1 MSGFVAEFGQP
12 GGSRVESMMKTI
24 AHRGPHTQGIHSTGN
39 ITMAQNYLRADKAE
53 DIGNPGVPLVDGEK
67 AICYDGQIGNW
78 NDLAG
83 DSNVAD
89 GPLKDERLLLA
100 MYQEHGTGMFE
111 YLDDAIFSFLI
122 SDGEKCIA
130 ARDLLGI
137 KTLFYGKK
145 NNNIY
150 LSSEL
155 KGLVGITEDVHEFPA
170 GHYMDSSGSLTPFA
184 SLPDAPSEINDPG
197 VDRAVRDIR
206 DIIHRSFHSRTDFTV
221 PTGSLLSGGIDS
233 SVIASIASRVYKERF
248 GDDARLKTFAFGV
261 GESGDIINARK
272 VAEVLDTEHHELIV
286 GLQELLDVLPQVI
299 YHLESFDPSLVRSSI
314 ANYLISKFAADS
326 GIEVL
331 LSGEGGDE
339 VFCGYT
345 FFKELPPE
353 LLFKNQIKC
362 LSYLHSNASL
372 RLDRMNACNSV
383 KVVTPLI
390 SGELLNYSLSLPPVY
405 KIKDNGKDKIEKW
418 IFRKSFEKDL
428 PESVVWRLKQEFSQ
442 GSGSADVLP
451 SHFEQIVSDEDL
463 AAVQSEF
470 PIIRSKEECY
480 YFNIFREHFS
490 SSQAV
495 NTVGQWVSL

>member
-24 AHRGPHTQGIHSTGN
+24 AHRGPHAQGIHSTGN
-39 ITMAQNYLRADKAE
+39 ITMSQNYLRADIAGDE
-53 DIGNPGVPLVDGEK
+53 TPGVPLVDGK
-67 AICYDGQIGNW
+67 TAICYDGEIGNW
-78 NDLAG
+78 SDLAG
-83 DSNVAD
+83 NRNIAE
-89 GPLKDERLLLA
+89 GPLKDERLLLS
-100 MYQEHGTGMFE
+100 MYSEHGTGMFK
-111 YLDDAIFSFLI
+111 YLDDAVFTFLI
-122 SDGEKCIA
+122 SDGENCIA
-130 ARDLLGI
+130 ARDVLGI

-145 NNNIY
+145 DNNIY

-170 GHYMDSSGSLTPFA
+170 GHYMDSSGSFTQFA
-184 SLPDAPSEINDPG
+184 SLPASPPEMNGHG
-197 VDRAVRDIR
+197 VDTAVDNIR
-206 DIIHRSFHSRTDFTV
+206 DIIHRSFHSRIDFNV

-233 SVIASIASRVYKERF
+233 SVIASIASRVYKEKF
-248 GDDARLKTFAFGV
+248 GNDARLKTFAFGV

-272 VAEVLDTEHHELIV
+272 VAEAIDTEHHELIV
-286 GLQELLDVLPQVI
+286 DLQDLLDVLPQVI

-314 ANYLISKFAADS
+314 ANYLITKFAADA

-345 FFKELPPE
+345 FFKKLAPE
-353 LLFKNQIKC
+353 QIFESQMKT
-362 LSYLHSNASL
+362 LGYLHSNASL
-372 RLDRMNACNSV
+372 RLDRMNACHSV
-383 KVVTPLI
+383 RVVTPLI
-390 SGELLNYSLSLPPVY
+390 SGELLNYSLSLPPEY
-405 KIKDNGKDKIEKW
+405 KIKDNGKDKVEKW
-418 IFRKSFEKDL
+418 IFRKSFENDL

-463 AAVQSEF
+463 AAVQREF
-470 PIIRSKEECY
+470 PIIRSKEESY

-495 NTVGQWVSL
+495 DTVGQWVSL

>member
-1 MSGFVAEFGQP
+1 MSGFVAEFGQS
-12 GGSRVESMMKTI
+12 GGSGVESMMKTI
-24 AHRGPHTQGIHSTGN
+24 THRGPHAQGIHSIGN
-39 ITMAQNYLRADKAE
+39 ITMAQNYLRADIAGDTE
-53 DIGNPGVPLVDGEK
+53 NPGVPLVDGGT
-67 AICYDGQIGNW
+67 AICYDGEIGNW
-78 NDLAG
+78 SDLAG
-83 DSNVAD
+83 NSNVAA

-111 YLDDAIFSFLI
+111 YLDDAVFTFLI
-122 SDGEKCIA
+122 SDGERCIA
-130 ARDLLGI
+130 ARDVLGI

-145 NNNIY
+145 DNNIF

-155 KGLVGITEDVHEFPA
+155 KGLVGITDDVNEFPA
-170 GHYMDSSGSLTPFA
+170 GHYMDGSGSFTSFA
-184 SLPDAPSEINDPG
+184 SLPASPPEVNDPG
-197 VDRAVRDIR
+197 VGTVVENIR
-206 DIIHRSFHSRTDFTV
+206 DIIRRSFHSRIDFTL

-233 SVIASIASRVYKERF
+233 SVIACIASRAYKERF
-248 GDDARLKTFAFGV
+248 GDDARLKTFALGV

-272 VAEVLDTEHHELIV
+272 VAEALDTEHHELIV
-286 GLQELLDVLPQVI
+286 GLQDLLDVLPQVI

-314 ANYLISKFAADS
+314 ANYLISKFAADL

-345 FFKELPPE
+345 FFKKLAPE
-353 LLFKNQIKC
+353 LLFENQIKC
-362 LSYLHSNASL
+362 LGYLHSNASL

-390 SGELLNYSLSLPPVY
+390 SGELLNYSLSLPPEY
-405 KIKDNGKDKIEKW
+405 KIKDNGKDKVEKW
-418 IFRKSFEKDL
+418 IFRKSFENDL

-451 SHFEQIVSDEDL
+451 SHFEPIVSDEDL

>member
-1 MSGFVAEFGQP
+1 MSGFVAEFGQS
-12 GGSRVESMMKTI
+12 GGSGVESMMKTI
-24 AHRGPHTQGIHSTGN
+24 AHRGPHVQGIYSTGN
-39 ITMAQNYLRADKAE
+39 ITMSQNYLRADTAR
-53 DIGNPGVPLVDGEK
+53 DMDAPAVPLVAGEK
-67 AICYDGQIGNW
+67 AICYDGEIGNW
-78 NDLAG
+78 GDLAR
-83 DSNVAD
+83 DRDIVE
-89 GPLKDERLLLA
+89 GPLKDEQLLLA
-100 MYQEHGTGMFE
+100 LYSEHGTGMFE

-122 SDGEKCIA
+122 SDGEQCIA
-130 ARDLLGI
+130 ARDVLGI

-145 NNNIY
+145 DNKIY

-155 KGLVGITEDVHEFPA
+155 KGLIRITGDVHEFPA
-170 GHYMDSSGSLTPFA
+170 GHYMDGSGNFTPFA
-184 SLPDAPSEINDPG
+184 ALPDTPPAVNGHG
-197 VDRAVRDIR
+197 VETAVENIR
-206 DIIHRSFHSRTDFTV
+206 GIIHRSFHSRIDFSL

-233 SVIASIASRVYKERF
+233 SVIASIASSAYKESF
-248 GDDARLKTFAFGV
+248 GDDARLKTFALGV

-272 VAEVLDTEHHELIV
+272 VAESLGTEHHELIV

-314 ANYLISKFAADS
+314 ANYLISKFAAES

-345 FFKELPPE
+345 FFKKLPAE
-353 LLFKNQIKC
+353 QLFENQIKC
-362 LSYLHSNASL
+362 LGYLHSNASL

-383 KVVTPLI
+383 RVVTPLI
-390 SGELLNYSLSLPPVY
+390 SGELLNYSLALPPEY
-405 KIKDNGKDKIEKW
+405 KIRDNGKDKIEKW
-418 IFRKSFEKDL
+418 IFRKSFENDL

-451 SHFEQIVSDEDL
+451 SHFEQIVTDEDL

-495 NTVGQWVSL
+495 NTVGQWISL

>member
-1 MSGFVAEFGQP
+1 MSGFVAEFGRP
-12 GGSRVESMMKTI
+12 GGSGVESMIKTI
-24 AHRGPHTQGIHSTGN
+24 AHRGPHAQGIYSTGD
-39 ITMAQNYLRADKAE
+39 ITMAQNYLRADKAG
-53 DIGNPGVPLVDGEK
+53 DIDNPGIPLVDGEK
-67 AICYDGQIGNW
+67 AICYDGEIGNW
-78 NDLAG
+78 SDLAG
-83 DSNVAD
+83 NNNIAA

-111 YLDDAIFSFLI
+111 YLDDAIFTFLI

-130 ARDLLGI
+130 ARDVLGI

-145 NNNIY
+145 ENCIY

-155 KGLVGITEDVHEFPA
+155 KGLVGITDDVHEFPA
-170 GHYMDSSGSLTPFA
+170 GHYMDDTGSFTPFA
-184 SLPDAPSEINDPG
+184 TLPDTPP
-197 VDRAVRDIR
+197 AVNGHGEETAVENIR
-206 DIIHRSFHSRTDFTV
+206 DIIHRSFHSRIDFTV

-248 GDDARLKTFAFGV
+248 GDDSRLKTFAFGV
-261 GESGDIINARK
+261 GESGDIINART
-272 VAEVLDTEHHELIV
+272 VAEALDTEHHELIV

-326 GIEVL
+326 GIEIL

-345 FFKELPPE
+345 FFKKLPLE
-353 LLFKNQIKC
+353 LLFENQIKC
-362 LSYLHSNASL
+362 LGYLHSNASL

-390 SGELLNYSLSLPPVY
+390 SGELLNYSLSLPPIY

-418 IFRKSFEKDL
+418 IFRKSFENDL

-451 SHFEQIVSDEDL
+451 LHFEQTVSNKDL
-463 AAVQSEF
+463 AAVQREF
-470 PIIRSKEECY
+470 PIVRSKEECY

>member
-12 GGSRVESMMKTI
+12 GGNRVESMIKTI
-24 AHRGPHTQGIHSTGN
+24 AHRGPHARGIHSTGN
-39 ITMAQNYLRADKAE
+39 ITMAQNYLRADKSG
-53 DIGNPGVPLVDGEK
+53 DKDNGVPLLDGEK
-67 AICYDGQIGNW
+67 AICYDGEIGNW
-78 NDLAG
+78 SDLA
-83 DSNVAD
+83 DKSNVAD
-89 GPLKDERLLLA
+89 GPLKDERLLLS
-100 MYQEHGTGMFE
+100 MYKEHGTGMFT
-111 YLDDAIFSFLI
+111 YLDDSVFTLLI

-130 ARDLLGI
+130 ARDVLGI

-145 NNNIY
+145 DNNIY

-155 KGLVGITEDVHEFPA
+155 KGLVGITDDVYEFPA
-170 GHYMDSSGSLTPFA
+170 GHYMDGSGSFTPFA
-184 SLPDAPSEINDPG
+184 ALPDTPPEMNGHNVETG
-197 VDRAVRDIR
+197 VKNIR
-206 DIIHRSFHSRTDFTV
+206 DIIHRSFHSRIDFTL

-233 SVIASIASRVYKERF
+233 SVIAGIASRAYKEKF

-272 VAEVLDTEHHELIV
+272 VAEAIDTEHHELIV
-286 GLQELLDVLPQVI
+286 GLQDLLDVLPQVI

-345 FFKELPPE
+345 FFKKLAPE
-353 LLFKNQIKC
+353 QIFESQMKT
-362 LSYLHSNASL
+362 LGYLHSNASL

-383 KVVTPLI
+383 RVVTPLI
-390 SGELLNYSLSLPPVY
+390 SGELLNYSLSLPPEY
-405 KIKDNGKDKIEKW
+405 KIKDNGKDKVEKW
-418 IFRKSFEKDL
+418 IFRKSFENDL

-451 SHFEQIVSDEDL
+451 SHFEQTVSDEDL
-463 AAVQSEF
+463 AAVQREF

-495 NTVGQWVSL
+495 DTVGQWVSL